1 MVKMITSSRAFVA
14 FLHDIVM
21 AAISFV
27 LALYLRVGEAE
38 FAHHAQSY
46 LLEGTLVF
54 AGIVGVAGMV
64 FGLYRGIWRYA
75 SLDDMMAIAKT
86 AAVAV
91 LVFFPI
97 MFVYSRLADVPRS
110 LPFINAFVLMAL
122 LGAPR
127 IAYRVVRDR
136 QIDQVLTR
144 DRGAQTPV
152 LIYGAGDEAELF
164 LRALVRDRTS
174 PYWAVGI
181 VAQKPGRVGRRIH
194 GVEVFATLAD
204 LEAVVSRLARR
215 GRRPRQLIL
224 SQHDISGVRMRELF
238 DAAEANGLTLSR
250 APRPTELRESD
261 GAPELRPVALEDLL
275 GRPPVALDRVAMQAL
290 IEGRRVMVTGA
301 GGSIGSELVRQISD
315 FGPAALTLLDNSEF
329 ALYQID
335 QELGERHAALSRD
348 ALLVDVRD
356 RRRVDQTFA
365 VSRPEIVFHAAAL
378 KHVPMVETNPLEGIL
393 TNVIGTRNV
402 AEASRENG
410 VTAMVLISTDKAVN
424 PTNVMG
430 ASKRLAEAWCQALDI
445 ARRDEGTRFITVR
458 FGNVLGST
466 GSVVPL
472 FQRQLEAGG
481 PLTVTHPDVT
491 RYFMTVGEAVE
502 LVLQASALGAGEDAY
517 SGKLFVLD
525 MGEPMRIE
533 ELARQMIRLS
543 GQEPDI
549 DVKIVI
555 TGLRPGEKLHEEL
568 LHPGENLVETGR
580 ESILLAAPRAAD
592 EKLLARA
599 FDDLEAHC
607 RNGDADAALGA
618 LARQVPEFDHNAA
631 AGAVAS
637 GAAPVANLGANPG
650 ASGAA
655 E

>member
-1 MVKMITSSRAFVA
+1 MVKLITSSRAFVA

-21 AAISFV
+21 AALSFA
-27 LALYLRVGEAE
+27 LALYLRVGEAQ
-38 FAHHAQSY
+38 FAHHADSY
-46 LLEGTLVF
+46 LLEGMLVF

-64 FGLYRGIWRYA
+64 FGLYRGVWRYA
-75 SLDDMMAIAKT
+75 SLDDMLAIAKT

-91 LVFFPI
+91 LIFFPI
-97 MFVYSRLADVPRS
+97 MFLYSRLADVPRS

-127 IAYRVVRDR
+127 IAYRIVRDR

-144 DRGAQTPV
+144 DRRTQTPV

-194 GVEVFATLAD
+194 GVEVYATLAD
-204 LEAVVSRLARR
+204 LPAVVSRLARR
-215 GRRPRQLIL
+215 GRRPRQLII
-224 SQHDISGVRMRELF
+224 SRPDISGEDMRDLF
-238 DAAEANGLTLSR
+238 DAAEVNGLTLSR
-250 APRPTELRESD
+250 APRPTELRE
-261 GAPELRPVALEDLL
+261 GVGTPELRPVALEDLL
-275 GRPPVALDRVAMQAL
+275 GRAPVALDRAAMQTL
-290 IEGRRVMVTGA
+290 IRGRRVMITGA
-301 GGSIGSELVRQISD
+301 GGSIGAELVRQVSD
-315 FGPAALTLLDNSEF
+315 FAPSTLSLLDHSEF
-329 ALYQID
+329 ALYQVD
-335 QELGERHAALSRD
+335 QELGERHPELPREAM
-348 ALLVDVRD
+348 LVDVRD
-356 RRRVDQTFA
+356 KHRVTAAFA
-365 VSRPEIVFHAAAL
+365 DTSPEIVFHAAAL

-393 TNVIGTRNV
+393 TNVVGTRHV
-402 AEASRENG
+402 ADACRDAG
-410 VTAMVLISTDKAVN
+410 TTAMVLISTDKAVN

-430 ASKRLAEAWCQALDI
+430 ASKRLAEAWCQALDV
-445 ARRDEGTRFITVR
+445 ARQDAGTRFITVR

-481 PLTVTHPDVT
+481 PLTVTHHDVT
-491 RYFMTVGEAVE
+491 RYFMTVHEAVE
-502 LVLQASALGAGEDAY
+502 LVLQASALGAAEDGY

-525 MGEPMRIE
+525 MGEPVRIE
-533 ELARQMIRLS
+533 DLARKMIRLA
-543 GQEPDI
+543 GREPDV
-549 DVKIVI
+549 DVEIVF

-568 LHPGENLVETGR
+568 LHAGENLVETGR

-599 FDDLEAHC
+599 FDELEAHC
-607 RNGDADAALGA
+607 RSGDADAALGA
-618 LARQVPEFDHNAA
+618 LARQVPEFDHSARPDTAA
-631 AGAVAS
+631 EAT
-637 GAAPVANLGANPG
+637 
-650 ASGAA
+650 GAA

>member
-1 MVKMITSSRAFVA
+1 MVKLITSSRAFVA
-14 FLHDIVM
+14 FLHDAIM
-21 AAISFV
+21 AALSFA
-27 LALYLRVGEAE
+27 LALYLRVGEE
-38 FAHHAQSY
+38 QFAHHANSY
-46 LLEGTLVF
+46 LLEGMLLF

-64 FGLYRGIWRYA
+64 FGLYRGVWRYA

-86 AAVAV
+86 AAVSV

-97 MFVYSRLADVPRS
+97 MFMYSRLADVPRS

-122 LGAPR
+122 LAAPR
-127 IAYRVVRDR
+127 IAYRIVRDR
-136 QIDQVLTR
+136 QVDQVLTR
-144 DRGAQTPV
+144 DRGKQTPV

-194 GVEVFATLAD
+194 GVEVFATMAD

-224 SQHDISGVRMRELF
+224 SHHNISGDRMRDLF

-250 APRPTELRESD
+250 APRPTELREGV
-261 GAPELRPVALEDLL
+261 GAPELQPVKVEDLL
-275 GRPPVALDRVAMQAL
+275 GRAPVALDRVAMQAL
-290 IEGRRVMVTGA
+290 IKGRRVMITGA
-301 GGSIGSELVRQISD
+301 GGSIGAELVRQISD
-315 FGPAALTLLDNSEF
+315 FDPAALTLLDNSEY

-335 QELGERHAALSRD
+335 QELWERHQTLDRD
-348 ALLVDVRD
+348 SLLVDVRD
-356 RRRVDQTFA
+356 RRRVDDAFA
-365 VSRPEIVFHAAAL
+365 KTLPEIVFHAAAL
-378 KHVPMVETNPLEGIL
+378 KHVPLVETNPLEGIL
-393 TNVIGTRNV
+393 TNIVGTRNV
-402 AEASRENG
+402 AEASRDAG

-445 ARRDEGTRFITVR
+445 ARQDDGTRFIAVR

-502 LVLQASALGAGEDAY
+502 LVLQASALGAGEEGY
-517 SGKLFVLD
+517 GGKLFVLD
-525 MGEPMRIE
+525 MGEPVRIE
-533 ELARQMIRLS
+533 DLARQMIRLS
-543 GQEPDI
+543 GREPDI
-549 DVKIVI
+549 DVKIAF

-568 LHPGENLVETGR
+568 LHSSENLVETGQ
-580 ESILLAAPRAAD
+580 ESILLASPRAAD

-599 FDDLEAHC
+599 IDDLEAHC

-618 LARQVPEFDHNAA
+618 LARQVPEFDHNAS
-631 AGAVAS
+631 GVPAS
-637 GAAPVANLGANPG
+637 EAAPAAKPEV
-650 ASGAA
+650 SGAA